1 LFHENL
7 SIWRLIEI
15 WLFSEKYFSKN
26 YNEQTI
32 AKQKN
37 MCKTEITR
45 ENVVEAE
52 NKLFS
57 AQLVSN
63 VEILDQL
70 LHDDLLAVA
79 PTGEIITKEMD
90 LNSHKAKTM
99 IIENASIEID
109 NIKIMD
115 DTALSIVTMTAKGKM
130 MGTPLEGR
138 FRYFRVWKR
147 FDDELK
153 IIGASFMQLP

>member
-1 LFHENL
+1 
-7 SIWRLIEI
+7 
-15 WLFSEKYFSKN
+15 
-26 YNEQTI
+26 
-32 AKQKN
+32 
-37 MCKTEITR
+37 MDKTKITR

-63 VEILDQL
+63 VDLLDQL
-70 LHDDLLAVA
+70 LHDDLVAVA
-79 PTGEIITKEMD
+79 PTGQILTKEMD

-99 IIENASIEID
+99 IIEDASTEID
-109 NIKIMD
+109 DIRIMG

-130 MGTPLEGR
+130 MGTPLEGK

-147 FDDELK
+147 FDGMLK
-153 IIGASFMQLP
+153 VIGASFMQLP

>member
-1 LFHENL
+1 MD
-7 SIWRLIEI
+7 
-15 WLFSEKYFSKN
+15 KP
-26 YNEQTI
+26 
-32 AKQKN
+32 
-37 MCKTEITR
+37 EITR

-79 PTGEIITKEMD
+79 PMGEIITKEMD

-99 IIENASIEID
+99 IIEKVSIEIND
-109 NIKIMD
+109 IRIMGE
-115 DTALSIVTMTAKGKM
+115 TALSIVTMTAKGKM
-130 MGTPLEGR
+130 MGAPFEGK
-138 FRYFRVWKR
+138 FRYFRVWKH

-153 IIGASFMQLP
+153 IIGASFMQLPD

>member
-1 LFHENL
+1 MD
-7 SIWRLIEI
+7 
-15 WLFSEKYFSKN
+15 K
-26 YNEQTI
+26 I
-32 AKQKN
+32 A
-37 MCKTEITR
+37 ISR
-45 ENVVEAE
+45 ENIVEAE
-52 NKLFS
+52 NKLFL

-63 VEILDQL
+63 VDILDQL

-109 NIKIMD
+109 DIKITG
-115 DTALSIVTMTAKGKM
+115 DTALSIVTMTAKGKV
-130 MGTPLEGR
+130 MGAPLEGK

-147 FDDELK
+147 FDGSLK
-153 IIGASFMQLP
+153 IIGASFMQLAD